1 LSTDGQSLSLAS
13 HLRLQTGSTGLYLAP
28 ISALTGT
35 AATTVGLA
43 LLANQLA
50 GDDGEAVDR
59 PVSASSIRRE

>member
-1 LSTDGQSLSLAS
+1 
-13 HLRLQTGSTGLYLAP
+13 LQTGPTGLYLAP